1 MKKRSLI
8 AALIVLLC
16 GTSLSAK
23 SFDWSQCWCNYGGGI
38 EKGDFIVN
46 VDAGL
51 LYSDFVYTGYDGYWC
66 LPPIMV
72 EVQYA
77 QPIWKLPFTFGG
89 YAGIHAYGYK
99 YLDHYDIVN
108 RHYVYE
114 TDTYWGLFFG
124 GEAAYHVQ
132 LPPESLDVYAVTRIG
147 ANIPVVK
154 PKSSV
159 WVPDYFQFG
168 EAIGANWFFNKSFGL
183 NLEVGYPFTKF
194 GVTLKF

>member
-1 MKKRSLI
+1 MKKLSLV
-8 AALIVLLC
+8 AVLMVLLC

-46 VDAGL
+46 VDMGL
-51 LYSDFVYTGYDGYWC
+51 WYADLVYNGLYDDYWFI
-66 LPPIMV
+66 PPVMV

-99 YLDHYDIVN
+99 YIDHYDN
-108 RHYVYE
+108 RLNAVYD
-114 TDTYWGLFFG
+114 TATYWGVFFG

-132 LPPESLDVYAVTRIG
+132 LPPEGLDVYLATRIG
-147 ANIPVVK
+147 GNVPVVK
-154 PKSSV
+154 PTTST
-159 WVPDYFQFG
+159 WVADYFQFG
-168 EAIGANWFFNKSFGL
+168 EAIGANWFFGKTFGL
-183 NLEVGYPFTKF
+183 NLEFGYPFTKF

>member
-51 LYSDFVYTGYDGYWC
+51 LYSDFVYNVYDGYWC

-154 PKSSV
+154 PNQVSGFQITSSLVKQLVLTGSSV
-159 WVPDYFQFG
+159 NHLD
-168 EAIGANWFFNKSFGL
+168 
-183 NLEVGYPFTKF
+183 
-194 GVTLKF
+194 

>member
-51 LYSDFVYTGYDGYWC
+51 LYSDFVYNVYDGYWC

-168 EAIGANWFFNKSFGL
+168 EAIGANWFFSKSFGL
-183 NLEVGYPFTKF
+183 NLELGYPFTKF

>member
-168 EAIGANWFFNKSFGL
+168 EAIGANWFFSKSFGL
-183 NLEVGYPFTKF
+183 NLELGYPFTKF